1 MIHCIFLLITFLLKS
16 KIFIKGKNIQEG
28 EYPKEI
34 NHGILQNDTWNESVH
49 EYEYYINITDY
60 ELNEENIFELYCDM
74 LIFDKIDIYTLITNE
89 SIDKIED
96 QTIKPDKDKD
106 HYNISIHSIKI
117 DSVTKDYYL
126 FLPFKKTSINQT
138 YLIILI
144 IPKSIT
150 SSVDINY
157 SLSERIKNIKLIQKN
172 NTMELFSDYLEA
184 RNDIHLYYKF
194 DIDKNIN
201 LTDNN
206 ILFFVNN
213 ITIPIFIT
221 NLTSLK
227 TYDNI
232 FFIIEKNKS
241 LSSKS
246 SEVYFG
252 IKTSDSKPI
261 NIIIYLD
268 NNDIYHINNL
278 DRLTY
283 KLYFE
288 KINCDKK
295 LYIIENDDDLFDLNN
310 NQRFLITN
318 KFYGNYSLRFYNV
331 INDII
336 FDVFESNEEKNGI
349 EVKDKILSIEGKL
362 IFYVLKCTT
371 PTAFNFEYFE
381 NDTIPG
387 TLFEGQQYKT
397 FLDKKK
403 SISRFIISL
412 GDEYK
417 QYKLNISLLE
427 INKEASQSL
436 SYIFTLNIDDLW
448 TIEKRIVLDSYNMWK
463 NETLFYGNRNR
474 PAIKFENTG
483 FFVRYYLTSNRLF
496 YNVIEGET
504 IINKSGMENLAFKI
518 KKDLLFDYITFEA
531 ESNAILKAKYE
542 LIIINKTE
550 MEDKRIF
557 APLPEINLPNSKK
570 IKFKISNPNNKYDCI
585 IKDNDNNHNFYLII
599 SFESLNTRIPTY
611 VNIKYNYIK
620 QIQSLEQMK
629 SEIISP
635 DKIYE
640 IYGDKNYKTQNKIF
654 FNINRCDHSKKYLF
668 INYYEDYKNIINKNN
683 IIKDRDNIIS
693 NNYFYNS
700 KIIIL
705 AEDND
710 KDDHNT
716 NSILNNAPADYYNKG
731 DIILNYFLI
740 NEKLYNSIEITNNFT
755 ICYEDIMR
763 STIKLYWNKYISIK
777 SRDIDNQI
785 PVEYSIYILPE
796 DSLIDSMCQLSF
808 VPSNYSVMNSTEK
821 EIEINKGNYKVI
833 IIASVLDKNYPISN
847 IYDSLDLKVSAR
859 INIVLVIVLCVIG
872 LIIILIIL
880 YVLFR
885 KKRKFL
891 CFKRNEEV
899 LSYKIESN
907 KASLT
912 KDSDKIE
919 NNKINSNNKN
929 DEKIKM
935 INTVKEEKEDNDEL
949 SEQLIDNKVSEN

>member
-1 MIHCIFLLITFLLKS
+1 MIHYIFLLITFLLKS
-16 KIFIKGKNIQEG
+16 KIFIKGKNIQEE

-34 NHGILQNDTWNESVH
+34 NHGILQNDTWYENST

-60 ELNEENIFELYCDM
+60 ELNEENIFELYCEINDRT
-74 LIFDKIDIYTLITNE
+74 IFDKVDIYTLITNE
-89 SIDKIED
+89 SIDKIKD

-106 HYNISIHSIKI
+106 YYYISTDSIKI
-117 DSVTKDYYL
+117 DSVTKAYYL
-126 FLPFKKTSINQT
+126 FLPFKKTFINQT

-144 IPKSIT
+144 IPKSIS

-157 SLSERIKNIKLIQKN
+157 SLSKRIKNIKLIQKN

-194 DIDKNIN
+194 EIDKNIN
-201 LTDNN
+201 LTENS

-227 TYDNI
+227 TYYNI

-241 LSSKS
+241 LSSET

-252 IKTSDSKPI
+252 IKTSDSNPI

-268 NNDIYHINNL
+268 NNDIYYLNNL

-295 LYIIENDDDLFDLNN
+295 LYIIENEDDLFDLNN
-310 NQRFLITN
+310 NQRFLIIQ
-318 KFYGNYSLRFYNV
+318 KFYGNYSLRFYNI

-349 EVKDKILSIEGKL
+349 EVKDKILSIEAKL

-381 NDTIPG
+381 NDTTPK
-387 TLFEGQQYKT
+387 TLYEGQQYKT

-403 SISRFIISL
+403 STSHINIFL

-417 QYKLNISLLE
+417 QYRLHVSLLE
-427 INKEASQSL
+427 INKESSQRF
-436 SYIFTLNIDDLW
+436 SYMFTLNIDDPSAKQSRV
-448 TIEKRIVLDSYNMWK
+448 TLDSTNMGQ
-463 NETLFYGNRNR
+463 NETLFYGYEYK
-474 PAIKFENTG
+474 PVIKFESTG
-483 FFVRYYLTSNRLF
+483 FFVRYFLTSNRLF

-542 LIIINKTE
+542 LIIINKAE

-557 APLPEINLPNSKK
+557 APLPEIKLPNSQK

-585 IKDNDNNHNFYLII
+585 IKDNDDNNNFYLII
-599 SFESLNTRIPTY
+599 SFESLNPRIPTY

-668 INYYEDYKNIINKNN
+668 INYYEDDKNIINKNN

-705 AEDND
+705 AEDD
-710 KDDHNT
+710 TKDDNNI
-716 NSILNNAPADYYNKG
+716 NSIAPADYYNKG

-740 NEKLYNSIEITNNFT
+740 NEKIYNNIEITNNFT
-755 ICYEDIMR
+755 ICFEDIMR
-763 STIKLYWNKYISIK
+763 STIKLYWNKYISIR
-777 SRDIDNQI
+777 SRDVDNQI

-796 DSLIDSMCQLSF
+796 DSIIDSMCQLSF
-808 VPSNYSVMNSTEK
+808 VPSNYSVMNLTEK

-833 IIASVLDKNYPISN
+833 IIASVLDKNYPITN
-847 IYDSLDLKVSAR
+847 MYDSLDLKVSAR
-859 INIVLVIVLCVIG
+859 INIILVIVLSVIG

-880 YVLFR
+880 YILFR

-891 CFKRNEEV
+891 CFKRNEAV
-899 LSYKIESN
+899 LSYKIENSKTTLIN
-907 KASLT
+907 
-912 KDSDKIE
+912 DSEKIG
-919 NNKINSNNKN
+919 NNKIDSDNKN

-935 INTVKEEKEDNDEL
+935 INTVKEDKEDDDEL
-949 SEQLIDNKVSEN
+949 SEQLIDNKMNVY